1 MYKYVTKTFPEF
13 TPGIYIYIE
22 RERERERYG
31 LKNTHNILKITNISL
46 LFRSF
51 VNVKTNFK
59 QKYR

>member
-1 MYKYVTKTFPEF
+1 MSIMSIECLQIGCHVEHIF
-13 TPGIYIYIE
+13 IYIYIYI
-22 RERERERYG
+22 YG
-31 LKNTHNILKITNISL
+31 LKNTHNLLKITNISL